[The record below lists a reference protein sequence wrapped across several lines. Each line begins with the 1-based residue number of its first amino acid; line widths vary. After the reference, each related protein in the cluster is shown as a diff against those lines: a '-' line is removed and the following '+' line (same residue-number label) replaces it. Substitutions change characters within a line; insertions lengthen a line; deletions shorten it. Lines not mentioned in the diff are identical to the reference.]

1 MKVYLGADHGG
12 FALKNSLV
20 SWLTGQGYEAVD
32 CGNTTLDSNDDFPD
46 FAFAVA
52 DRVAGDPEGRGIVLC
67 RSAGGVTIAANKV
80 KGVRCVTAVNT
91 RDVTHNRAH
100 DDANVL
106 AIAGDYIF
114 EEEAKKLAGVFLTT
128 SFLGD
133 ERFVR
138 RLGKIKARE
147 EAWSK

>member
-1 MKVYLGADHGG
+1 MKVFIGADHGG
-12 FALKNSLV
+12 FELKSKLFTYLND
-20 SWLTGQGYEAVD
+20 QGYDAVD
-32 CGNTTLDSNDDFPD
+32 CGAEKMDPADDFPD

-52 DRVAGDPEGRGIVLC
+52 DKVAAVPEARGIVIC

-80 KGVRCVTAVNT
+80 KGIRCVTGVNPT
-91 RDVTHNRAH
+91 DVAHNRGH

-106 AIAGDYIF
+106 AIAGDYTN
-114 EEEAKKLAGVFLTT
+114 ENEAKELVKVFLTT
-128 SFLGD
+128 PFHGE

-147 EAWSK
+147 GLWST

>member
-12 FALKNSLV
+12 FVLKNKLIA
-20 SWLTGQGYEAVD
+20 WLTEQKYETVD
-32 CGNTTLDSNDDFPD
+32 CGNTKLDPTDDFPD

-52 DRVAGDPEGRGIVLC
+52 DRVAADPGGRGIVLC

-80 KGVRCVTAVNT
+80 KGIRCVTGVNPV
-91 RDVTHNRAH
+91 DVAHNRGH

-106 AIAGDYIF
+106 AIAGDYTN
-114 EEEAKKLAGVFLTT
+114 EHEAKELVNTFLTT
-128 SFLGD
+128 PFNGE

-138 RLGKIKARE
+138 RLNKIKARE
-147 EAWSK
+147 T

>member
-1 MKVYLGADHGG
+1 MNVYLGADHGG
-12 FALKNSLV
+12 FTLKNTLV
-20 SWLTGQGYEAVD
+20 AWLKTQGYDVVD
-32 CGNTTLDSNDDFPD
+32 CGNTKLDPVDDFPD

-52 DRVAGDPEGRGIVLC
+52 DHVAADPGSRGIVLC

-80 KGVRCVTAVNT
+80 KGVRCVTGVNSV
-91 RDVTHNRAH
+91 DVTHNRGH

-106 AIAGDYIF
+106 AIAGDYIR
-114 EEEAKKLAGVFLTT
+114 EPEAKELVKLFLTT
-128 SFLGD
+128 PWIGD

-147 EAWSK
+147 DAWLK